1 MTGLEGLLRGRV
13 LGGRYRI
20 EEVIGRGGMGAV
32 YRSLDERLGRR
43 VALKVIT
50 VAMGDDP
57 DTRRRVRA
65 RFHREAR
72 AAAALPHHP
81 NVVPVYDYGTDD
93 ELGLDYIVME
103 LLEGHDLATHLQRS
117 GAPPLPTALRV
128 LREAARGLAVG
139 HRAGLI
145 HRDVKPGNIFLA
157 RDHDEL
163 QVRMVDFGIAKLADD
178 EDTANQLT
186 QDGRL
191 PHSPAYA
198 SPEQLRGLSQ
208 LTAAS
213 DVFSLG
219 AVGYQLL
226 SGERPFT
233 DSDRNRMSLGLP
245 VPPPSPRSRNQA
257 IPASVDE
264 IIQRALAFDA
274 VDRFPDAI
282 AMAAALDRVLRDMP
296 DSPVEPFT
304 PLAAA
309 GLPIV
314 AGSGAAAVDDDERTH
329 LMDVSAVDEDE
340 RTQLMDLPA
349 TAAAGAAGA
358 TAGAGAPPP
367 RPGDPAAGAARTPQ
381 IVQPRKSRTPLL
393 VWSFVLLALAAVGV
407 WAVMENGGRT
417 QVAME
422 VPDDSLA
429 FDTAAPPAD
438 TAPPAPTA
446 EEINRRGIE
455 VFREGRVDEALGLFQ
470 EALDLAPD
478 NAEIRQNVGIALE
491 RLNRVDDARDFLA
504 DAIQRNPAL
513 TNAYGALSQVH
524 LARNDTTAA
533 IAALEQYVRRA
544 PPGREKARAENQLQ
558 QLRNE
563 RLLLGVPVDTA
574 APPNPAPSATAQPA
588 PTPP

>member
-1 MTGLEGLLRGRV
+1 MSGLESLLLGRV

-32 YRSLDERLGRR
+32 YRAVDERLGRR
-43 VALKVIT
+43 VAVKVIT

-93 ELGLDYIVME
+93 DLGLDYIVME

-117 GAPPLPTALRV
+117 GPPPLATALRV

-198 SPEQLRGLSQ
+198 SPEQLRGLTQ
-208 LTAAS
+208 LTPAS

-226 SGERPFT
+226 IGERPFT
-233 DSDRNRMSLGLP
+233 EADRNKMSLGMP
-245 VPPPSPRSRNQA
+245 VPPPSLRSRNEA
-257 IPASVDE
+257 IPVGAEE
-264 IIQRALAFDA
+264 IIRKALSFDP
-274 VDRFPDAI
+274 VDRFPDAVT
-282 AMAAALDRVLRDMP
+282 MTAALDRMLREIADVP
-296 DSPVEPFT
+296 IESFV
-304 PLAAA
+304 PLTTA
-309 GLPIV
+309 GID
-314 AGSGAAAVDDDERTH
+314 GSEEDRPAVFDEDEKTV
-329 LMDVSAVDEDE
+329 LMDLPPRADDEDE

-349 TAAAGAAGA
+349 AAAPASEPVPPRPRPAPPEPVVKQPSVVPPRKQRTGAWVLALVLLA
-358 TAGAGAPPP
+358 VAGAG
-367 RPGDPAAGAARTPQ
+367 
-381 IVQPRKSRTPLL
+381 
-393 VWSFVLLALAAVGV
+393 VWAYVGQMGGGRSAAV
-407 WAVMENGGRT
+407 
-417 QVAME
+417 
-422 VPDDSLA
+422 VPDTLAVDSVPVDSA
-429 FDTAAPPAD
+429 V
-438 TAPPAPTA
+438 TAPEPTA
-446 EEINRRGIE
+446 EEINANALAAFNAGRLSDARSLFERALRMEPGNA
-455 VFREGRVDEALGLFQ
+455 VF
-470 EALDLAPD
+470 
-478 NAEIRQNVGIALE
+478 RQNVGIVLWRMGE
-491 RLNRVDDARDFLA
+491 LDAARQELTR
-504 DAIQRNPAL
+504 AISQNPGL
-513 TNAYGALSQVH
+513 SSAYGSLAQIQLAQGDTAGALAS
-524 LARNDTTAA
+524 LG
-533 IAALEQYVRRA
+533 QYVDRA
-544 PPGREKARAENQLQ
+544 PPGRDRTLAEA
-558 QLRNE
+558 QLRQLREE
-563 RLLLGVPVDTA
+563 RFLLGEPVDTPAPPEPDPSA
-574 APPNPAPSATAQPA
+574 APRPPAPKDT
-588 PTPP
+588 TPR